1 MRLAHG
7 LLAGYGR
14 FRARGILL
22 CLCSSNKPEAID
34 LDWSKILLR
43 CSLRMRVQRVRV
55 ICAKARH
62 GLDKDE

>member
-1 MRLAHG
+1 MHTV
-7 LLAGYGR
+7 
-14 FRARGILL
+14 
-22 CLCSSNKPEAID
+22 SSLDTDVFALEESCYACVSQNKPEAID

-62 GLDKDE
+62 GLVKDE